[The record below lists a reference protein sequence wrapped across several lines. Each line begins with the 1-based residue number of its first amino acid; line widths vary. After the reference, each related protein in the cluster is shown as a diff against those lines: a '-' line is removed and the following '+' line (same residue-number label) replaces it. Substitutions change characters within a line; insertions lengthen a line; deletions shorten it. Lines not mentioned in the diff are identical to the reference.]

1 MFNDNI
7 NERYQDV
14 RDEDTQLRS
23 IRLNAL
29 CRVYEQAD
37 RVITGDPVMVHVVA
51 DGPAPAWSDGQAIY
65 INASE
70 IEDIDLEALS
80 QVNGLNFHELAHHLY
95 TPRKGT
101 VFMKEVIDRGLM
113 QAANMLE
120 DQRIETL
127 LVARYPSVAPFL
139 IATCARY
146 LGSTQDQAE
155 GVYMLLR
162 GRRYLPIQIREAFR
176 DLFYEPALIPVI
188 ADIVDQYRLL
198 VFPRDYDKAIELI
211 QRWNDEVLNQLPNPQ
226 DLPKGMT
233 GCTDRDA
240 VSKGRPEPGKA
251 QEKDAQRAAGM
262 GKAESTT
269 PNTNKPSQP
278 KPAPTNQQEAL
289 DMANAK
295 PTDGEIKAPPS
306 MAPGTGHH
314 ESFGGLPDSVHNM
327 LDEVID
333 SIMSSKDV
341 LQDLKTKQKVIVG
354 GDGKHTDTIKRGRY
368 DTAAVPSDAMVTYRK
383 FARELERLRDECEP
397 AWHKEEASGKLNVQ
411 RVIRGCEIDQA
422 FDRWD
427 EGTDGTD
434 VEAVILVDRSGSM
447 TGGNDRDASIASWTI
462 KRALEGIGAPVT
474 VYSFDDEAELA
485 YNRTELANKTHYKFI
500 YGSGGTE
507 PYNALLAAE
516 QVLLSSRKKN
526 KMLFIVTDGAFGTK
540 SDEIIDRMSKRG
552 ILTAMSLIMGDNDMQ
567 WYKDRYNYTDDT
579 FRHGVEVFAR
589 ITSARDLLPF
599 ARSVVTG
606 AIRKRGR

>member
-1 MFNDNI
+1 MFDDNL
-7 NERYQDV
+7 NERYMEQ
-14 RDEDTQLRS
+14 RDEESQLRS

-37 RVITGDPVMVHVVA
+37 RVITGDPVLVHVVP

-101 VFMKEVIDRGLM
+101 VFMKEVINRGLM

-139 IATCARY
+139 TATCARY
-146 LGSTQDQAE
+146 LGSTPEEAE
-155 GVYMLLR
+155 GAYMLLR

-176 DLFYEPALIPVI
+176 DLFYEPKLIPVI

-211 QRWNDEVLNQLPNPQ
+211 QRWNDEVIGQLPNPQ
-226 DLPKGMT
+226 NLPKGMT

-240 VSKGRPEPGKA
+240 VGKGRPEPGKA
-251 QEKDAQRAAGM
+251 QEKDAERAKGM

-269 PNTNKPSQP
+269 PNTNKPTA
-278 KPAPTNQQEAL
+278 PAPTTQQEAL

-295 PTDGEIKAPPS
+295 PTNGEASPPS
-306 MAPGTGHH
+306 ITPGTGHH
-314 ESFGGLPDSVHNM
+314 ESLGGIPDSVHDM
-327 LDEVID
+327 LTDVID
-333 SIMSSKDV
+333 TVMSSKEV

-368 DTAAVPSDAMVTYRK
+368 DTAPVPSDAMVTYRK

-411 RVIRGCEIDQA
+411 RVIRGCEIDEA

-447 TGGNDRDASIASWTI
+447 SGGNDRGASIASWTI

-474 VYSFDDEAELA
+474 VYSFDDETELA

-507 PYNALLAAE
+507 PYSALLAAE

-526 KMLFIVTDGAFGTK
+526 KMLFIVTDGAFGEK
-540 SDEIIDRMSKRG
+540 SDEVIERMGKRG
-552 ILTAMSLIMGDNDMQ
+552 ILTAMSLIMGDNDMKFYQ
-567 WYKDRYNYTDDT
+567 ERYGYSDDT
-579 FRHGVEVFAR
+579 FRHGVEIYAR
-589 ITSARDLLPF
+589 INTARDLLPF

>member
-1 MFNDNI
+1 MFDDNL
-7 NERYQDV
+7 NERYMAE
-14 RDEDTQLRS
+14 RDEEAQLRS

-37 RVITGDPVMVHVVA
+37 RVITGDPVLVHVMP

-65 INASE
+65 INANE

-80 QVNGLNFHELAHHLY
+80 QVNGLNFHEIAHHLY

-101 VFMKEVIDRGLM
+101 VFMKEVINRNLM

-146 LGSTQDQAE
+146 LGNSPEEAE
-155 GVYMLLR
+155 GAYMLLR

-176 DLFYEPALIPVI
+176 DLFYDPTLISVI

-211 QRWNDEVLNQLPNPQ
+211 QRWNDEVISQLPDPQ

-233 GCTDRDA
+233 GCTNRDA
-240 VSKGRPEPGKA
+240 VGKGRPEPGKA
-251 QEKDAQRAAGM
+251 QERDAERAKGM

-269 PNTNKPSQP
+269 PNTNKPKNS
-278 KPAPTNQQEAL
+278 APTTQQEAL
-289 DMANAK
+289 DMANDK
-295 PTDGEIKAPPS
+295 PTNGETAIKS
-306 MAPGTGHH
+306 MTPGTGHH
-314 ESFGGLPDSVHNM
+314 ESLGGLPDSVNDM
-327 LDEVID
+327 LDDVIET
-333 SIMSSKDV
+333 IMSSKEV

-368 DTAAVPSDAMVTYRK
+368 DTAPVPSEAMVTYRK

-411 RVIRGCEIDQA
+411 RVIRGCEIDEA

-447 TGGNDRDASIASWTI
+447 SGGNDRGASIASWTI

-474 VYSFDDEAELA
+474 VYSFDDETELA

-507 PYNALLAAE
+507 PYSALLAAE
-516 QVLLSSRKKN
+516 QVLISSRKKN

-540 SDEIIDRMSKRG
+540 SDEVIERMGKRG
-552 ILTAMSLIMGDNDMQ
+552 ILTAMSLIMNDVDMKF
-567 WYKDRYNYTDDT
+567 YEERYGYTNDT
-579 FRHGVEVFAR
+579 FRHGVEVYSR

-599 ARSVVTG
+599 AKSVVTG

>member
-1 MFNDNI
+1 MFNDNL
-7 NERYQDV
+7 NERYAEA
-14 RDEDTQLRS
+14 RDEESQLRS

-37 RVITGDPVMVHVVA
+37 RVITGDPVLVHVVP

-65 INASE
+65 INANE

-101 VFMKEVIDRGLM
+101 VFMKEVLDRGLM

-146 LGSTQDQAE
+146 LGSTPEESE
-155 GVYMLLR
+155 GAYLLLR

-176 DLFYEPALIPVI
+176 DLFYDPNLIPVI

-198 VFPRDYDKAIELI
+198 TFPKDYDKAIELI
-211 QRWNDEVLNQLPNPQ
+211 QRWHDEVLLKMPSLPN
-226 DLPKGMT
+226 GMT
-233 GCTDRDA
+233 GCTNRDP

-251 QEKDAQRAAGM
+251 QEKDSKRAEGM

-269 PNTNKPSQP
+269 PNTNNKPSS
-278 KPAPTNQQEAL
+278 PAPQTQQEAL

-295 PTDGEIKAPPS
+295 PDGVIT
-306 MAPGTGHH
+306 PGTGHH
-314 ESFGGLPDSVHNM
+314 ESLGGLPDSVNDM
-327 LDEVID
+327 LENVIETV
-333 SIMSSKDV
+333 MSSKEV

-368 DTAAVPSDAMVTYRK
+368 DTAAVPTEAMVTYRK

-411 RVIRGCEIDQA
+411 RVIRGCEIDEA

-447 TGGNDRDASIASWTI
+447 GGGNDRDASIASWTI

-474 VYSFDDEAELA
+474 VYSFDDETELA

-507 PYNALLAAE
+507 PYSALLAAE
-516 QVLLSSRKKN
+516 QVLISSRKKN

-540 SDEIIDRMSKRG
+540 SDEVIERMGKRG
-552 ILTAMSLIMGDNDMQ
+552 ILTAMSLIMGDNDMKF
-567 WYKDRYNYTDDT
+567 YEDRYGYTDDT
-579 FRHGVEVFAR
+579 FRHGVEVYSR
-589 ITSARDLLPF
+589 IKSARDLLPF

-606 AIRKRGR
+606 AIKKRGR

>member
-1 MFNDNI
+1 MFDDNL
-7 NERYQDV
+7 NQRYTGE
-14 RDEDTQLRS
+14 RDEESQLRS

-37 RVITGDPVMVHVVA
+37 RVITGDPVLVHVVP

-101 VFMKEVIDRGLM
+101 VFMKEVLDRGLM

-146 LGSTQDQAE
+146 LGSTPEESE
-155 GVYMLLR
+155 GAYLLLR

-176 DLFYEPALIPVI
+176 DLFYDPNLIPVI

-198 VFPRDYDKAIELI
+198 TFPKDYDKAIELI
-211 QRWNDEVLNQLPNPQ
+211 QRWNDEVIHQMPSLPN
-226 DLPKGMT
+226 GMT
-233 GCTDRDA
+233 GCTNRDP

-251 QEKDAQRAAGM
+251 QEKDSKRAEGM

-269 PNTNKPSQP
+269 PNTNNTPSS
-278 KPAPTNQQEAL
+278 PAPQTQQEAL

-295 PTDGEIKAPPS
+295 PDGEQSPPS
-306 MAPGTGHH
+306 ITPGTGHH
-314 ESFGGLPDSVHNM
+314 ESLGGLPDSVNDM
-327 LDEVID
+327 LENVIETV
-333 SIMSSKDV
+333 MSSKEV

-368 DTAAVPSDAMVTYRK
+368 DTAAVPTEAMVTYRK

-411 RVIRGCEIDQA
+411 RVIRGCEIDEA

-447 TGGNDRDASIASWTI
+447 SGGNDRDASIASWTI

-474 VYSFDDEAELA
+474 VYSFDDETELA

-507 PYNALLAAE
+507 PYSALLAAE
-516 QVLLSSRKKN
+516 QVLISSRKKN

-540 SDEIIDRMSKRG
+540 SDEVIERMGKRG
-552 ILTAMSLIMGDNDMQ
+552 ILTAMSLIMGDSDMEF
-567 WYKDRYNYTDDT
+567 YEKRYGYTDDT
-579 FRHGVEVFAR
+579 FRHGAEIYSR
-589 ITSARDLLPF
+589 IKSARDLLPF
-599 ARSVVTG
+599 AKSVVTG
-606 AIRKRGR
+606 AIKKRGR